1 MTAAK
6 KVNESGK
13 TIVVLT
19 LMFGLFIFALNY
31 MTPMIVDDY
40 TYCFSFKDGKRI
52 TSVLQIVPSMIGH
65 YDFMNGKLVVHGI
78 FQILLMLPLEIFD
91 FLNAVMTCL
100 LCYMIYEYIWRINH
114 AVHNAVLYFFVTAAL
129 WLFVPAFGHVFL
141 WAAGAM
147 NYVWT
152 TVFLLL
158 YMKPAYTDFP
168 KEYSRGFRIF
178 YVLTGCIMGTLV
190 ESTSFAVI
198 GFFII
203 WALDKI
209 VLKKER
215 VALWKLLPI
224 VTMLCGYLLIVFAPG
239 TLKKKINVH
248 KDYVRSII
256 GGIQLYWVTFFW
268 LLIIGLLLTA
278 IILLFFQEKK
288 RLLEVAVW
296 VFLSFGMNCMLSIAA
311 YRPGR
316 SMAGSAMFLIIAD
329 GILLSVL
336 FDHAVS
342 LISKDSWMNKITWLC
357 RIATG
362 YVCLFMLYLLVFTLP
377 SGVRDIHDTWRQIV
391 EDENYIRAEVEKGE
405 KDIRVPMIKSSTSYS
420 ASNELRYV
428 DPEYYALQNKAM
440 AKYFGARRI
449 YGIDESDEQQK

>member
-1 MTAAK
+1 MTVAK

-13 TIVVLT
+13 TIAVLT
-19 LMFGLFIFALNY
+19 LVFGLFIFILNY

-40 TYCFSFKDGKRI
+40 TYCFSFKDGSRI
-52 TSVLQIVPSMIGH
+52 TSLLQIVPSMIGH
-65 YDFMNGKLVVHGI
+65 YVFMNGKLAVHGI
-78 FQILLMLPLEIFD
+78 FQILLMFPQELFD
-91 FLNAVMTCL
+91 FLNTVMTCL
-100 LCYMIYEYIWRINH
+100 LCYMIYEYTWRINH
-114 AVHNAVLYFFVTAAL
+114 IVHNAVLYFFVIASL

-158 YMKPAYTDFP
+158 YMKPAYKDFP

-178 YVLTGCIMGTLV
+178 YVLAGFIMGTLV

-198 GFFII
+198 GFFTI
-203 WALDKI
+203 WAFDKI
-209 VLKKER
+209 ILKKEK

-248 KDYVRSII
+248 KDYVRSVI
-256 GGIQLYWVTFFW
+256 GGIQLYWATFFA
-268 LLIIGLLLTA
+268 LLVIGILLTA
-278 IILLFFQEKK
+278 IILMFFHEKK
-288 RLLEVAVW
+288 RLSEVAVW
-296 VFLSFGMNCMLSIAA
+296 AFLSFGMNCMLSIAA

-316 SMAGSAMFLIIAD
+316 SMAGSAIFLIIAD

-336 FDHAVS
+336 FDHAVI
-342 LISKDSWMNKITWLC
+342 LMSKDTWMNMITWLC
-357 RIATG
+357 RITTG
-362 YVCLFMLYLLVFTLP
+362 YVCLFMLYLLAFTIP
-377 SGVRDIHDTWRQIV
+377 SGVRDIHDTWEQIV
-391 EDENYIRAEVEKGE
+391 EVENYIKAEVEKGE
-405 KDIRVPMIKSSTSYS
+405 KDIRVPMIKASTSYS
-420 ASNELRYV
+420 ASNELRYA

-440 AKYFGARRI
+440 AKYYGARRI
-449 YGIDESDEQQK
+449 YGIDESDERK